1 MLFGGKMSLIQIEL
15 IQVIL
20 KAIKTLQRGK
30 KDYDQ

>member
-1 MLFGGKMSLIQIEL
+1 MLFGDKMSLIQIEL